1 MTKVIKLP
9 PSTSYTVDQALDD
22 AKQMNLNDV
31 LILGYD
37 ENDALFV
44 RSSRMPREQALLLME
59 LGKLFSLGV
68 TYD

>member
-1 MTKVIKLP
+1 MSVTKLP
-9 PSTSYTVDQALDD
+9 PSTTYTADQALDD
-22 AKQMNLNDV
+22 AKQMRLNDV

-68 TYD
+68 AYD

>member
-1 MTKVIKLP
+1 MSVTKLP
-9 PSTSYTVDQALDD
+9 PSTTYTVDQALDD
-22 AKQMNLNDV
+22 AKQMRLNDV

-68 TYD
+68 AYD